1 MQVISS
7 KENESVKNVKKL
19 KEKKYRDLENK
30 FLVEGIKL
38 VEEAINE
45 NAKIALIVVCEE
57 CVKDGSIS
65 KELLYKIA
73 KYECIYVTEKVFN
86 ILSDV
91 KSPQG
96 ILAVIQKSYLENE
109 IDYSQDITIALDD
122 IQDPG
127 NLGTILRTVD
137 SAGLNQIIVS
147 KNSSDSYSPKVVR
160 STMGAI
166 FRVRIIET
174 ENLCETLKQIKS
186 NNFEIVVTSLDTQ
199 DSIYDMQ
206 YKNKV
211 IVVGNE
217 ANGVSKQ
224 IQDLADKKVKIPM
237 LRKNRKLKCICC
249 SKYYDLRIC
258 KKKVRK
264 IKRKGIKNE
273 ISSAK
278 GKKCKGRSS
287 RKNSRKY

>member
-109 IDYSQDITIALDD
+109 IDYSQDIIIALDD

-186 NNFEIVVTSLDTQ
+186 NNFEIVVTSLDAQ

-278 GKKCKGRSS
+278 SKKCKSRS
-287 RKNSRKY
+287 RGKNSRKY